1 MTQFAS
7 LVKEMN
13 GAVVKPIKQKEFTSK
28 QSRFKHLPEA
38 GRSNGLLIAPSF
50 VGKTTWLQSWL
61 LDWYRGVYARIYVFS
76 PNALTDEWK
85 PIREYCSKQLGVDL
99 EKEQCFFEDMDEAA
113 LNQIIETQ
121 FAVVAE
127 LKRQNHTSM
136 YQDCVILDDLASEPK
151 FHKNYGPLSVLF
163 TRGRHAW
170 IQTICSSQKWKL
182 ISPTARVNAH
192 WIACFRLRNKQ
203 DLEAFL
209 SELTAIY
216 PYEVLLEMY
225 EKAVGDQPYSFLFVD
240 LKAQPPRFMVRF
252 EQNMVPSGSGTR
264 ALSDRDAL

>member
-1 MTQFAS
+1 MS
-7 LVKEMN
+7 
-13 GAVVKPIKQKEFTSK
+13 GAVVKPINQKEYTSR

-50 VGKTTWLQSWL
+50 VGKTTWIQSWL
-61 LDWYRGVYARIYVFS
+61 LDWYRGLYSRIYVFS

-85 PIREYCSKQLGVDL
+85 PIRDYCEKSLGVDL
-99 EKEQCFFEDMDEAA
+99 AKEQCFFEDMDEAA
-113 LNQIIETQ
+113 LNDIIQTQ
-121 FAVVAE
+121 FAVVQE
-127 LKRQNHTSM
+127 LKRQNQTQM
-136 YQDCVILDDLASEPK
+136 YQVCVILDDLASEPK

-163 TRGRHAW
+163 TRGRHAY

-216 PYEVLLEMY
+216 PYETLLELY
-225 EKAVGDQPYSFLFVD
+225 EKAVGDQQYSFLFVD
-240 LKAQPPRFMVRF
+240 LKAQPPKFYLRFDHL
-252 EQNMVPSGSGTR
+252 MVPSTPGAR
-264 ALSDRDAL
+264 QLSDGDALRV